1 MRNREAVS
9 KWQ

>member
-1 MRNREAVS
+1 MRKREAVS

>member
-1 MRNREAVS
+1 MRNTEAVS